1 MYDEVTFSSAFK
13 TPPSTI
19 VQSNKKAQDGNHS
32 PILGFSFIICLRYD
46 RGSERKNSIS
56 LSLGKLAKP

>member
-13 TPPSTI
+13 PPLSAI
-19 VQSNKKAQDGNHS
+19 EQSNKKAQDGNHS
-32 PILGFSFIICLRYD
+32 PILGFYLLSVIRYD

>member
-13 TPPSTI
+13 TPLSTI

-32 PILGFSFIICLRYD
+32 PILGFYFIICYTL
-46 RGSERKNSIS
+46 
-56 LSLGKLAKP
+56 